1 MAAVMKTKTD
11 SLEAVGSLIIIIC
24 LMVLVLWAGCEAID
38 KNYSAPS
45 DIDPEVLAVM
55 QSERK

>member
-1 MAAVMKTKTD
+1 MKTD

-24 LMVLVLWAGCEAID
+24 LMGLIFWAGCNAID
-38 KNYSAPS
+38 SIGYSAPS
-45 DIDPEVLAVM
+45 DIDHEVLAVM